1 MAKKAARKPK
11 ATQKAIKK
19 APVKVPEKSQLKTRK
34 PGEYSGDN
42 ITVLEGLEAVRK
54 RPAMYI
60 GSTSG
65 SGLHHLVYE
74 IVDNSIDEALAGY
87 CDSIEVVIHSDNS
100 VSVADN
106 GRGIPV
112 DLHPT
117 EKISTLEVVLTK
129 LHAGG
134 KFDHQ
139 TYKVSGGLHGVGA
152 SVVNALS
159 EWLEAEIRREGK
171 IWLQSFKR
179 GVSTGKIKAIGEA
192 KKTGT
197 KITFLA
203 DKQIFTETA
212 YSFDILA
219 KRLRE
224 LAFLNKGIYI
234 KLADERGKGK
244 ESVFQFNGGI
254 VQFVKALNENKELL
268 FTTPLYFEKEKD
280 QVVVEVSIQYNDSY
294 TENVFSFV
302 NNINTIEGGTHL
314 QGFRSALTRT
324 INEYAK
330 KNSLLKDTDPPI
342 SGDDV
347 REGLT
352 AVVSVKVPDPQ
363 FEGQTKTKLGNGE
376 VEGITRQVCND
387 GLGTFFEQN
396 PTVARRIV
404 NKCLLSAK
412 AREAARKARDLT
424 RRKGALEISAL
435 PGKLA
440 DCQEED
446 PAKSEI
452 YLVEGDSAGGSAKQG
467 RNRKFQ
473 AILPLKGK
481 VLNVERARIDK
492 ILNNDEIRTLITA
505 MGTGIGEDDFK
516 VEKARYHRVII
527 MTDADVDGSHIR
539 TLLLTFFYRQMK
551 PLLENGYIYI
561 AQPPLY
567 KVKRGKKEM
576 YLQAEA
582 DMLRFLL
589 QEGME
594 GVRLFRLKGKSRVE
608 FPQEKL
614 KDLVSD
620 LIRLESIG
628 AALQKAGLNLKE
640 FLDAVSGKKKRPL
653 YEIETPIGIEHAYSE
668 TEKDDK
674 VEKLKNKLKDMKKA
688 AEKGKSAEEGMDFV
702 YDTSRDVKD
711 MINVKAIKDMAEVK
725 QLEDILKRMDSRSV
739 DVGELFPAEKAEND
753 GKERVVKPLYVIQHG
768 SNEYFLE
775 SMYEVVEKVKDFG
788 KEGLAIQR
796 YKGLGEMNP
805 EQLWETTMDPETRT
819 LVQVKLED
827 MVAAD
832 KTFDILMGDQVE
844 PRRNFIQTYAKQ
856 VRNLDI

>member
-1 MAKKAARKPK
+1 MAKKAVKTKVAKEKPQV
-11 ATQKAIKK
+11 AE
-19 APVKVPEKSQLKTRK
+19 KVPAPEKPSKNSS
-34 PGEYSGDN
+34 EYSAGN
-42 ITVLEGLEAVRK
+42 ITVLEGLDAVRK

-60 GSTSG
+60 GSTAG
-65 SGLHHLVYE
+65 PGLHHLVYE
-74 IVDNSIDEALAGY
+74 IVDNSIDEALAGH

-100 VSVADN
+100 ISVTDN

-112 DLHPT
+112 EMHPT
-117 EKISTLEVVLTK
+117 EKMSALELVLTK

-134 KFDHQ
+134 KFDHNS
-139 TYKVSGGLHGVGA
+139 YKVSGGLHGVGS

-159 EWLEAEIRREGK
+159 EWLEVEVRRDGK
-171 IWLQSFKR
+171 VWAQTYKR
-179 GVSTGKIKAIGEA
+179 GKPEAKVRPIGEA

-197 KITFLA
+197 KITFLP
-203 DKQIFTETA
+203 DKEIFTETV
-212 YSFDILA
+212 YSYDILA

-234 KLADERGKGK
+234 KLVDERGKGK
-244 ESVFQFNGGI
+244 ESIFQYNGGI
-254 VQFVKALNENKELL
+254 IQFVKYLNETKEVL
-268 FTTPLYFEKEKD
+268 FATPLYFEKEKD
-280 QVVVEVSIQYNDSY
+280 RVIVEVAIQYNESY
-294 TENVFSFV
+294 AETVFSFV
-302 NNINTIEGGTHL
+302 NNINTVEGGTHV

-324 INEYAK
+324 INDYAK
-330 KNSLLKDTDPPI
+330 KNSMIKDSDPPI
-342 SGDDV
+342 TGDDA

-352 AVVSVKVPDPQ
+352 VVISVKVPDPQ

-376 VEGITRQVCND
+376 VEGITRQACND

-404 NKCLLSAK
+404 NKCLMAAK

-424 RRKGALEISAL
+424 RRKGALEISSL

-446 PAKSEI
+446 PSKSEL

-481 VLNVERARIDK
+481 VLNVEKARIDK

-505 MGTGIGEDDFK
+505 MGTGIGEDDFS
-516 VEKARYHRVII
+516 VEKARYHRIII

-539 TLLLTFFYRQMK
+539 TLLLTFFYRQMR

-576 YLQAEA
+576 YLQADA
-582 DMLRFLL
+582 DMTRFLL
-589 QEGME
+589 QEGMD
-594 GVRLFRLKGKSRVE
+594 GVRLFRLGKGGKAKTE

-614 KDLVSD
+614 KDLVGD
-620 LIRLESIG
+620 LIKMESIS

-640 FLDAVSGKKKRPL
+640 FLEAMSGKKKKPVF
-653 YEIETPIGIEHAYSE
+653 EIESPLGIKHAYTE
-668 TEKDDK
+668 GEKDDL
-674 VEKLKNKLKDMKKA
+674 VEKEQQKIKDMKKA
-688 AEKGKSAEEGMDFV
+688 AEKGKAVESMDFV
-702 YDTSRDVKD
+702 YDTNQNVKD
-711 MINVKAIKDMAEVK
+711 MVKVKVIKDMAEVK
-725 QLEDILKRMDSRSV
+725 QLEEVVKRMEARGV
-739 DVGELFPAEKAEND
+739 EITELFPEEKQD
-753 GKERVVKPLYVIQHG
+753 DLKEKEVKPQYVIQHG
-768 SNEYFLE
+768 QSEYFLE

-788 KEGLAIQR
+788 KEGLSIQR

-805 EQLWETTMDPETRT
+805 EQLWETTMDPEKRT
-819 LVQVKLED
+819 LLQVKLED
-827 MVAAD
+827 IVEAD
-832 KTFDILMGDQVE
+832 KTFDVLMGDQVE